1 MTVWEAA
8 EGKEYEIQQVH
19 TEDTELNGFLFS
31 LGCYAGEKI
40 GLIARRRGG
49 CTVAIKDGRYSIDR
63 HLAKAIR
70 VTVA

>member
-49 CTVAIKDGRYSIDR
+49 CTVAM
-63 HLAKAIR
+63 
-70 VTVA
+70 